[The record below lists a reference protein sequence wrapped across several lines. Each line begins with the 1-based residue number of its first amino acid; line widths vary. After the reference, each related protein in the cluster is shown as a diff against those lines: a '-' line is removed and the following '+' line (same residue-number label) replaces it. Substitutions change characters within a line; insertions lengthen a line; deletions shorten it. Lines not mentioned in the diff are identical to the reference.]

1 MTDTAATTEDGAAA
15 HTEDGAAAHTE
26 DDVAGRVDAAL
37 AEIFLTPEGH
47 ADPYARYALIHEL
60 APVHE
65 SSNGDVFL
73 ARYDDCR
80 ALLRDNRF
88 GKAFDPDRGVPNNA
102 DAEAIAYRRA
112 RSEQTRDAPRSMLA
126 LNPPDHTRIRSLV
139 SRAFTPRRVERLRGR
154 IEALA
159 EERFDEMA
167 ERRELDLLEV
177 CAFPLP
183 VAVIGELVGVP
194 RADWGRFRS
203 LMSAAV
209 MSLETGATRDELEAA
224 EQAGREVWRYFTDL
238 VAHKRREPGDDLISA
253 MLEVEDG
260 GDTLSE
266 GELIASANLMFAAGF
281 ETTTN
286 LIGNGVVALLRH
298 PDQLARLRA
307 EPDLASSA
315 VEEMLRYDSPVQL
328 DSRTAFETTDVAGVE
343 VPKGRR
349 VVTLLGAAN
358 HDPTH
363 WSDPGRFDITRAEGP
378 PMSFASGIHYCLGAN
393 LARLEGEVVVS
404 GMLRRFAGIE
414 LTAEPVNR
422 PRLTLRGYESVPLRI
437 VPA

>member
-1 MTDTAATTEDGAAA
+1 MTDTAATSEGAAA
-15 HTEDGAAAHTE
+15 A
-26 DDVAGRVDAAL
+26 VDAAL

-47 ADPYARYALIHEL
+47 ADPRSRYARIHEL
-60 APVHE
+60 APVHQ
-65 SSNGDVFL
+65 SSNGEVFL
-73 ARYDDCR
+73 ARFDDCR

-88 GKAFDPDRGVPNNA
+88 RKAFDPDRGVPNNA
-102 DAEAIAYRRA
+102 DPEAAAFRRE
-112 RSEQTRDAPRSMLA
+112 RSRAARDAPMSMLA

-139 SRAFTPRRVERLRGR
+139 SRAFTPRRVERLRGQV
-154 IEALA
+154 EALA
-159 EERFDEMA
+159 EECFDEMA
-167 ERRELDLLEV
+167 ERRDVDLLDV
-177 CAFPLP
+177 CGFPLP

-194 RADWGRFRS
+194 RADHRRFRA

-209 MSLETGATRDELEAA
+209 MSLETGATREQLEAA
-224 EQAGREVWRYFTDL
+224 EVAGREVWEYFTDL

-266 GELIASANLMFAAGF
+266 GELIANANLMFAAGF

-298 PDQLARLRA
+298 PDELRRLRA
-307 EPDLASSA
+307 EPDLAASA

-328 DSRTAFETTDVAGVE
+328 DGRTASETTEVAGVTVE
-343 VPKGRR
+343 KGRR

-358 HDPTH
+358 HDPGH
-363 WSDPGRFDITRAEGP
+363 FDDPGRFDIGRDEGP

-393 LARLEGEVVVS
+393 LARLEGEVVVT
-404 GMLRRFAGIE
+404 GLLRRFSEME

-422 PRLTLRGYESVPLRI
+422 PRLTLRGYESVPMRV